1 MNEEAIKSVEKE
13 SIDAERER
21 KEALEESYQ

>member
-1 MNEEAIKSVEKE
+1 MNEDAIKSVERE
-13 SIDAERER
+13 NMDAERER